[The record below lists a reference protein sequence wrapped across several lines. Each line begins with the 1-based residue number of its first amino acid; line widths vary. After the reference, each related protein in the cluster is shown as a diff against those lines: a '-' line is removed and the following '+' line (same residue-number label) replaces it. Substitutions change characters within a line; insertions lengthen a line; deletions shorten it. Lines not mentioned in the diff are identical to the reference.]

1 MSADAL
7 IPIERIQRSI
17 LLLRKQ
23 RVILDSDLAELYGVD
38 TRVLVQAMKRNIER
52 FPDDFM
58 FQLSK
63 DEFAFLRSQSVTSS
77 GWGGRRYPPY
87 AFTEQG
93 VAMLSS
99 VLKSSQAVQVNIG
112 IMRTFVQLRAMTADH
127 KALARRLHQL
137 EQRYDKQFAV
147 VFDAIRGLMEPP
159 APKKRP
165 IGFVHGRNDEGGI
178 MRFSWG
184 EQSNLSPEFPEGVI

>member
-1 MSADAL
+1 MTM
-7 IPIERIQRSI
+7 IPAEVIERKI
-17 LLLRKQ
+17 LLIRGQ
-23 RVILDSDLAELYGVD
+23 RMMLDSDLASLYGVE
-38 TRVLVQAMKRNIER
+38 TKVLVQAMKRNIER

-77 GWGGRRYPPY
+77 QWGGRRYPPY

-99 VLKSSQAVQVNIG
+99 VLKSSQAVQVNIE

-127 KALARRLHQL
+127 KALARRLRQL
-137 EQRYDKQFAV
+137 EQKYDKQFAV
-147 VFDAIRGLMEPP
+147 VFDAIRGLMESPT
-159 APKKRP
+159 PKKRP
-165 IGFVHGRNDEGGI
+165 IGFVHGRN
-178 MRFSWG
+178 
-184 EQSNLSPEFPEGVI
+184 